1 MRITGP
7 CLFALAVLLQ
17 AAPAAAAERAAVIRA
32 GELKAKPFVD
42 ADTAASLAAN
52 QSVNVLSRQGGW
64 VQVETNGKS
73 GWVRMLNLR
82 MATSAGA
89 AKPAPRRAG
98 ASPASL
104 FTGSSGK
111 TVTTG
116 IKGMD
121 EEDIRNATP
130 NMAEVAVLASL
141 AVPPAEASAN
151 AQKNGLK
158 EHKVEYLKEGGRK

>member
-7 CLFALAVLLQ
+7 CLFALAALFA
-17 AAPAAAAERAAVIRA
+17 AAPAAAERAAVIRA
-32 GELKAKPFVD
+32 GDLKAKPAID
-42 ADTAASLAAN
+42 ASTVASLAAN
-52 QSVNVLSRQGGW
+52 QSVNVLGRQVGW
-64 VQVETNGKS
+64 VQVETGGKN

-82 MATSAGA
+82 MEAATGT

-141 AVPPAEASAN
+141 AVQPAEASAN

-158 EHKVEYLKEGGRK
+158 EHKVEHLKEGSRK